1 MSIMAQCCGMV
12 LLLIIFCFYG
22 QQKNIRLHTRNAFL
36 WAMWVI
42 FANVTLDIL
51 SVLVIRYMNELPFG
65 LVVFISKLYLVTLP
79 FVSLSALLYVCTDLS
94 DSNRKGYRRFS
105 LGFEGIAAVGALVIF
120 LLPINFFRDEY
131 NVVLYTDGPSV
142 LATYIFA
149 VFFLIVTLAI
159 MLRQKN
165 KINPRR
171 RWAVLLWMFFWTGAA
186 LIQFFNGE
194 LLLVGFG
201 ASVGMVL
208 LYLMLENPETNLDRM
223 TGLFNQGTLMQYM
236 RQRYGSGEKFSGVM
250 LVYAHSVYDQISTE
264 TERRVAVE
272 LAVFL
277 SEIPGALV
285 FKNSTDELVMLF
297 EETCQAEDAMK
308 AIRGRFEKGW
318 GDSSIYLSEEFY
330 YLPDSDIADGAEEIM
345 SLFRYARLNQIEFAE
360 HHCVRIDETLFG
372 EMHEEKRVERLIAD
386 AMEQDRVE
394 VFYQPIYSTKERR
407 FTSAEALVRIRDE
420 EGKIVPPG
428 VFVDVAE
435 KNGMILPLG
444 QIIFEQV
451 CRFVR
456 DHDLQQL
463 GIHYIESNLS
473 VVQCAYERLAE
484 TYIGIMKKYDTQ
496 PSTVNLE
503 ITESASLS
511 EKRVLLENMK
521 RLMDYGVS
529 FSLDD
534 FGTGQSNL
542 NYIIDMPVDI
552 VKFDHGM
559 TQAYFSDDKA
569 RYVMD
574 AAMHMIHGM
583 GLSIVSEGVETKEQY
598 EEMERLGISYIQ
610 GYYFSKPLPEDEF
623 LAFLKKNNRKYAS

>member
-1 MSIMAQCCGMV
+1 
-12 LLLIIFCFYG
+12 
-22 QQKNIRLHTRNAFL
+22 
-36 WAMWVI
+36 
-42 FANVTLDIL
+42 
-51 SVLVIRYMNELPFG
+51 
-65 LVVFISKLYLVTLP
+65 
-79 FVSLSALLYVCTDLS
+79 
-94 DSNRKGYRRFS
+94 
-105 LGFEGIAAVGALVIF
+105 
-120 LLPINFFRDEY
+120 
-131 NVVLYTDGPSV
+131 
-142 LATYIFA
+142 
-149 VFFLIVTLAI
+149 
-159 MLRQKN
+159 
-165 KINPRR
+165 
-171 RWAVLLWMFFWTGAA
+171 
-186 LIQFFNGE
+186 
-194 LLLVGFG
+194 
-201 ASVGMVL
+201 
-208 LYLMLENPETNLDRM
+208 
-223 TGLFNQGTLMQYM
+223 
-236 RQRYGSGEKFSGVM
+236 
-250 LVYAHSVYDQISTE
+250 
-264 TERRVAVE
+264 
-272 LAVFL
+272 
-277 SEIPGALV
+277 
-285 FKNSTDELVMLF
+285 
-297 EETCQAEDAMK
+297 
-308 AIRGRFEKGW
+308 
-318 GDSSIYLSEEFY
+318 
-330 YLPDSDIADGAEEIM
+330 M

-360 HHCVRIDETLFG
+360 QHCVRIDETLFG

-542 NYIIDMPVDI
+542 NYIIEMPVDI